1 MIECKNL
8 CVRRGAKEIISNF
21 SMRCLDG
28 TITVI
33 LGKNGCGKTTLLNA
47 VAGLCNYN
55 GSITVNGIEVKAYKR
70 KEFSKTVALMPQIL
84 TRPPV
89 TVKQLVSFGRSPY
102 TGISSILSPS
112 DIKSVNHAVETVGI
126 ENILSQTVDKISGG
140 ERRKAFFAMLLTQ
153 NTDNVL
159 LDEPCANLDAEYVGK
174 ISELITDLKQDGK
187 TVVAVFHDVNTAFQ
201 IADQVIFI
209 ENGKCVF
216 DGTPHDAMKNCLP
229 EKIFSLKPYYCT
241 DKQGNNTVFYK

>member
-8 CVRRGAKEIISNF
+8 CVHRGGKKIITDF

-47 VAGLCNYN
+47 VDGLCNYS
-55 GSITVNGIEVKAYKR
+55 GSVTVNGVEVKAYKR
-70 KEFSKTVALMPQIL
+70 KEFSQTVALMPQIL

-102 TGISSILSPS
+102 TGISGILSPS
-112 DIKSVNHAVETVGI
+112 DNQAVKHAVATVGI
-126 ENILSQTVDKISGG
+126 ENILNQTVDKISGG
-140 ERRKAFFAMLLTQ
+140 ERRKAFFAMLLAQ

-174 ISELITDLKQDGK
+174 ISELINNLKKGGK

-201 IADQVIFI
+201 IADKVIFI
-209 ENGKCVF
+209 ENGRCVF
-216 DGTPHDAMKNCLP
+216 DGTPHEAMKNRLP
-229 EKIFSLKPYYCT
+229 ERIFSLKPYYCT
-241 DKQGNNTVFYK
+241 DEQGTKNVFYK